1 MSEKIY
7 KIRITGMH
15 CASCEKLISEALK
28 ELRGVKDATVN
39 YAEGTGQIT
48 YDSTIM
54 KSTKDIIKIV
64 EKEGYHAEKLDEG
77 PVTQELQTSDPD
89 KTDIVVEGS
98 APGQPIKIRLES
110 TIEAEGQIIQD
121 ETGKSVFKGQIN
133 NKKRAEFSLPEGT
146 QEKNKFID
154 NFMKIIN
161 SPKFLDIS
169 GHQDSG
175 EEFTSQTIAKQ
186 PEITHSDLNK
196 RIQLSLSGMHCSSCA
211 SIIERSLKK
220 VSGVKTA
227 NVNFASEKAS
237 IVFDETR
244 SPVQSL
250 IDAVGKAGYTASIID
265 DSDPDAERKKREKT
279 ISNYFNKFIFSLVLS
294 IPMLYFMFLD
304 FFTWLPGGSLFSPYI
319 GIVSLALTVPV
330 QFYAGLGF
338 YRGAWSSLKMKTF
351 NMDSLIAIGTS
362 TAFFYSLINYLFYA
376 FSNNSIIGLNGA
388 KIADLY
394 FETAAFLITF
404 VLMGKWL
411 EAKAKGKTSDAIK
424 KLMGLQ
430 AKTARVIRNGVTKD
444 ISIDEVVHGDII
456 MVRPG
461 EKVPVDGNIVK
472 GSSSVD
478 ESMVTGESIPVEKSV
493 GDGVIGAT
501 INKTGTFE
509 FEATRIGSETT
520 LSQIIR
526 LIEEAQGSKAPIQAF
541 ADRISSWFV
550 PAVIGIAILTFI
562 VWFFVLKATLAF
574 SLLAFVAVIV
584 IACPCALGLATPTAI
599 MVGTGKGAENG
610 ILIKGGEPLESAQ
623 NIKAI
628 LFDKTGTLTKG
639 KPEVTDVVSISS
651 KFDEEETLR
660 IAASMEKLSEH
671 SLAEAIYSHA
681 EEEGIDLEDVADFN
695 AIPGHGVVGKI
706 NNVEYF
712 LGNRKLIN
720 DYALLDSSKMER
732 KIAKLE
738 ERGKTVMILAS
749 REEIIGFIAVADT
762 VKETSKEAVA
772 RLKQMGIEV
781 YMVTGDNA
789 RTAKAIA
796 EEVGITNILAEVLP
810 EDKAAEV
817 KKLQD
822 RGLKVAMV
830 GDGINDAPA
839 LAQADLG
846 IAMGSGTDV
855 AMETGSIV
863 IIRND
868 LRDVVSAIE
877 LARETMKK
885 IKQNM
890 FFALFYNIIG
900 IPVAARV
907 FVGFGLVL
915 KPELAGLAMALS
927 SVSVVVNS
935 LLLKYFRPGKRNY
948 LSMIAPGFMVVL
960 FTLLFWQ
967 FAALSSQM
975 PTEDKAENSVVKTEN
990 TVTTQVGNQE
1000 VPNNK
1005 FKVVYA
1011 ADGTPDLYMTYGTGS
1026 KFVAKEGKASIDA
1039 DNEVIFGAIEGASM
1053 RKDNEFKNIG
1063 DEIPNFFGTDPG
1075 KVVGI
1080 LADNNNLIDD
1090 AHIVSSKSFDQMS
1103 GQKIWLK
1110 LAENVIKK
1118 FYVILDIPSIPAL
1131 LRDEIQMANFNPVI
1145 IGKNAYLPVIIG
1157 ANEAKAMQNENL
1169 FKKEGDLLDNFFGN
1183 KAIVTRI
1190 LPPTG
1195 TMLDDLHFVGKEFV
1209 F

>member
-1 MSEKIY
+1 
-7 KIRITGMH
+7 MH
-15 CASCEKLISEALK
+15 CESCEKLISEALK
-28 ELRGVKDATVN
+28 ELQGVNDAVIN
-39 YAEGTGQIT
+39 YTEGSGQIN
-48 YDSTIM
+48 YDPSIL
-54 KSTKDIIKIV
+54 KNTKEIIKIV
-64 EKEGYHAEKLDEG
+64 EKEGYHAEILNEES
-77 PVTQELQTSDPD
+77 VTQELGKEDRN
-89 KTDIVVEGS
+89 KTDLVVRDS
-98 APGQPIKIRLES
+98 APGQPVKIKLES
-110 TIEAEGQIIQD
+110 LIEAEGQFVQD
-121 ETGKSVFKGQIN
+121 EMGKAVFKGQIN
-133 NKKRAEFSLPEGT
+133 NKKRAEFSLPERA
-146 QEKNKFID
+146 QEKSKFID
-154 NFMKIIN
+154 NFLKIIN
-161 SPKFLDIS
+161 SPKFLDI
-169 GHQDSG
+169 GGNQDTS
-175 EEFTSQTIAKQ
+175 EETMARAIAKSAEL
-186 PEITHSDLNK
+186 PKSDVNK
-196 RIQLSLSGMHCSSCA
+196 RVQLSLNGMHCASCA
-211 SIIERSLKK
+211 SIIERSIKK
-220 VSGVKTA
+220 VAGVKNA

-237 IVFDETR
+237 IVFDETQ

-250 IDAVGKAGYTASIID
+250 IDAVKKAGYTASILNEN
-265 DSDPDAERKKREKT
+265 DPDAERKKREKT
-279 ISNYFNKFIFSLVLS
+279 MSSYFRKFIFSLILS

-304 FFTWLPGGSLFSPYI
+304 FFKWLPLGDAVSPYV
-319 GIVSLALTVPV
+319 GIISLILTIPV

-362 TAFFYSLINYLFYA
+362 TAFFYSLVNYLLYV
-376 FSNNSIIGLNGA
+376 FSNNSIIGLNGT
-388 KIADLY
+388 KITDLY

-430 AKTARVIRNGVTKD
+430 AKTARVIRNGITKD

-461 EKVPVDGNIVK
+461 EKVPVDGNIIK
-472 GSSSVD
+472 GLSSVD

-550 PAVIGIAILTFI
+550 PAVIGIAILTFL
-562 VWFFVLKATLAF
+562 VWFFILKATLAY

-610 ILIKGGEPLESAQ
+610 ILIKGGEPLEAAQ

-639 KPEVTDVVSISS
+639 KPEVTDVVSLST
-651 KFDEEETLR
+651 KFDEEEALR

-681 EEEGIDLEDVADFN
+681 EEEGIDLEEVADFN

-706 NNVEYF
+706 DNIEYF
-712 LGNRKLIN
+712 LGNRKLIT

-738 ERGKTVMILAS
+738 EKGKTVMILATK
-749 REEIIGFIAVADT
+749 EAVIGFIAVADT

-796 EEVGITNILAEVLP
+796 EEVGITNVLAEVLP

-822 RGLKVAMV
+822 QGKRVAMV

-890 FFALFYNIIG
+890 FFALFYNVIG

-935 LLLKYFRPGKRNY
+935 LLLRYFRPGKRNY
-948 LSMIAPGFMVVL
+948 LSMIAPGLMVVL

-975 PTEDKAENSVVKTEN
+975 PSDSGKPATLTEAVKIPTDIKDIANGRYKLAFTAEGSPKLFIANDAV
-990 TVTTQVGNQE
+990 
-1000 VPNNK
+1000 NK
-1005 FKVVYA
+1005 I
-1011 ADGTPDLYMTYGTGS
+1011 T
-1026 KFVAKEGKASIDA
+1026 AKEGKSTIDSE
-1039 DNEVIFGAIEGASM
+1039 NEVIIGSKEALVM
-1053 RKDNEFKNIG
+1053 REENLFKNVG
-1063 DEIPNFFGTDPG
+1063 DEIPNFFGIPSA
-1075 KVVGI
+1075 KVVGV
-1080 LADNNNLIDD
+1080 LAESDSIVDE
-1090 AHIVSSKSFDQMS
+1090 AHIISTSVFEKMDADKL
-1103 GQKIWLK
+1103 KIK
-1110 LAENVIKK
+1110 LAETTFKK
-1118 FYVILDIPSIPAL
+1118 FYVIQGTSSIPDL
-1131 LRDEIQMANFNPVI
+1131 LKNEMQKNNFNTI
-1145 IGKNAYLPVIIG
+1145 TIGKNSYLPVIIG
-1157 ANEAKAMQNENL
+1157 ANEAKMMIDENI
-1169 FKKEGDLLDNFFGN
+1169 FKKEGDILEDFFGN
-1183 KAIVTRI
+1183 KVMVTKI
-1190 LPPTG
+1190 LPQTG
-1195 TMLDDLHFVGKEFV
+1195 TMLDDLHFVGKEFI